1 MAQTRQPVPPTQW
14 DKELESL
21 NREAELVQERVGLI
35 KRLRE
40 IDLHGQGFQVA
51 PLQQAAVKPTT
62 VKAATL
68 ARPQA
73 KPKGLPAQVK
83 ASAGGG
89 DGKTADLPTL
99 LETISQQMNKPL
111 KLADFV
117 TLVREAGYTT
127 EAKDF
132 SNMVYQALLKLVK
145 RGTLK
150 KNAETRGYVYA
161 GEKAA

>member
-51 PLQQAAVKPTT
+51 PLQQAAVKPTR
-62 VKAATL
+62 VKAATP
-68 ARPQA
+68 A
-73 KPKGLPAQVK
+73 PAQ
-83 ASAGGG
+83 ANAL
-89 DGKTADLPTL
+89 ALPNL

-132 SNMVYQALLKLVK
+132 SNMVYQALLKLVR

>member
-68 ARPQA
+68 A
-73 KPKGLPAQVK
+73 PAQVK
-83 ASAGGG
+83 ALAGGG

-99 LETISQQMNKPL
+99 LETISQQVNRPL
-111 KLADFV
+111 KLAELV

-132 SNMVYQALLKLVK
+132 SNMVYQALLKLVR
-145 RGTLK
+145 RGTLT
-150 KNAETRGYVYA
+150 KNAETREYAWA